1 MQNWWKFQHRYF
13 SCLNMSKKIFE
24 MGFHYVALDNLCI
37 TMKPLSECWEV
48 CTHQPWTNY
57 LVVLF
62 FSCAKKKASGALE
75 LSEKIES
82 L

>member
-1 MQNWWKFQHRYF
+1 MYNNE
-13 SCLNMSKKIFE
+13 C
-24 MGFHYVALDNLCI
+24 
-37 TMKPLSECWEV
+37 ECWEV

-62 FSCAKKKASGALE
+62 FSFAKKEASGALE